1 MRKKTFLVLLAL
13 CMLLMSVCPVGA
25 LAEGDESRIV
35 MRTPAGCNSSLT
47 YKPAEQA
54 YYMSGVCEGEEGE
67 YKTFVLTLYKQIGSS
82 WEFIDS
88 AVTSGYASTLYI
100 EKRIDEHLTSGYYKI
115 QMSITT
121 PTTYGSGPNYFTI

>member
-35 MRTPAGCNSSLT
+35 TRGLAGCDSWLT
-47 YKPAEQA
+47 YNPTDQA
-54 YYMSGVCEGEEGE
+54 YYLYGQCDGEEGE
-67 YKTFVLTLYKQIGSS
+67 YKTFVLTLYKQVGSS

-88 AVTSGYASTLYI
+88 AITSGEGRYLSIYKKVNTT
-100 EKRIDEHLTSGYYKI
+100 LTSGYYKL
-115 QMSITT
+115 QMSMTS
-121 PTTYGSGPNYFTI
+121 PTNYGSGPRYFTI

>member
-13 CMLLMSVCPVGA
+13 CMLLMSMCPVSA

-35 MRTPAGCNSSLT
+35 MRAPGGCNSWLKYNT
-47 YKPAEQA
+47 VEQA
-54 YYMSGVCEGEEGE
+54 YYIAGECDGEEGE
-67 YKTFVLTLYKQIGSS
+67 YKTFVLTLYKQVGSS

-88 AVTSGYASTLYI
+88 AITSGYAANLYV
-100 EKRIDEHLTSGYYKI
+100 EKKINQQLTSGYYKI

>member
-35 MRTPAGCNSSLT
+35 TRGLGSCNAGVIHDASQYYLVGECN
-47 YKPAEQA
+47 
-54 YYMSGVCEGEEGE
+54 GEEGE
-67 YKTFVLTLYKQIGSS
+67 YKTFVLTLYKQSGSD

-88 AVTSGYASTLYI
+88 AVASGEQQQLLIYKKINGT
-100 EKRIDEHLTSGYYKI
+100 LTSGSYKI
-115 QMSITT
+115 QMSMTT
-121 PTTYGSGPNYFTI
+121 PTNYGSAPIYFTL

>member
-25 LAEGDESRIV
+25 LAEGDEGRIV
-35 MRTPAGCNSSLT
+35 TRGLAGCNSSLI
-47 YKPAEQA
+47 YKSAEQA

-67 YKTFVLTLYKQIGSS
+67 YKTFVLTLYKQVGSS
-82 WEFIDS
+82 WDFIDS

-121 PTTYGSGPNYFTI
+121 PTNYGSGPRYFTI

>member
-25 LAEGDESRIV
+25 LAEGDEGRIV
-35 MRTPAGCNSSLT
+35 TRGLAGCNSSLI
-47 YKPAEQA
+47 YKSAEQA

-67 YKTFVLTLYKQIGSS
+67 YKTFVLTLYKQVGSS

-88 AVTSGYASTLYI
+88 AIASGEERQLSIYKKVNAT
-100 EKRIDEHLTSGYYKI
+100 LTSGYYKI

-121 PTTYGSGPNYFTI
+121 PTNYGSAPNYFTI

>member
-35 MRTPAGCNSSLT
+35 MRTPGGCNAAVVYDPSQQS
-47 YKPAEQA
+47 
-54 YYMSGVCEGEEGE
+54 YYLVGECNGDEGE
-67 YKTFVLTLYKQIGSS
+67 YKTFVLTLYKQSGSD

-88 AVTSGYASTLYI
+88 AIASGEQEQLLIYKKLNKT
-100 EKRIDEHLTSGYYKI
+100 LTSGYYKI
-115 QMSITT
+115 QMSVTT
-121 PTTYGSGPNYFTI
+121 PTTYGSAPTYFTI